1 VKVTSSSVEEVG
13 DGVALSE
20 ELVGGLLH
28 AGLGDLVIKVESH
41 DGRVASGGGS
51 AREGEHEALGDS
63 VELTVGLEGNGLPLI
78 GSLNPVAHVV
88 DGGVSGG
95 GGGRKLTEFDDLGTA
110 LLDTGSEL
118 VGDP

>member
-1 VKVTSSSVEEVG
+1 MG

-28 AGLGDLVIKVESH
+28 AGLGDLVIEVDSH
-41 DGRVASGGGS
+41 DGGVGAGGGG
-51 AREGEHEALGDS
+51 AGEGEHEALGDS
-63 VELTVGLEGNGLPLI
+63 VELTVGLEGDGLPLV

-95 GGGRKLTEFDDLGTA
+95 GGGGKLTELDDLGAA
-110 LLDTGSEL
+110 LLDAGSEL